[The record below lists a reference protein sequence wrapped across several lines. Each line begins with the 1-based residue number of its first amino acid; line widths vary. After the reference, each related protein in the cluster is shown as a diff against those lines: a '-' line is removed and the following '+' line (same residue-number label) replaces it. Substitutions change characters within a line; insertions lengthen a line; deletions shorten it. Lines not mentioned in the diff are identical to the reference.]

1 MGDMALSM
9 QNVSKYYKYYE
20 KELDRVREIFSGRPG
35 FKKIN
40 ALEEINI
47 EVAAGEVLGVIGQN
61 GAGKSTLLKVLS
73 GTILPSEGTVSSNG
87 RIAALLE
94 LGASFHPEMTGKE
107 NVFLSGAIKGMSKKE
122 IEQIYDE
129 IVRFAEIGEFINR
142 PVKTY
147 SSGMFVRLAFS
158 IATHIDPEVL
168 IIDEAL
174 SVGDGAFSRK
184 SFDRIMDFKDAGKT
198 ILFCSHSMYQIEV
211 LCDRVIW
218 LEKGRIRK
226 EGSPVDVISEYTEL
240 VRMAAPRKE
249 TMVAQSLDSAV
260 TDEKEKENEDGVASE
275 TGPVPHIINVQV
287 KVDGETSEVHKIIS
301 ENSDLEV
308 IVLFDP
314 GEDVPLA
321 SVAIAI
327 SGGDGRILSSVG
339 SAHDNI
345 ELTRNIEGKGVAKIL
360 FPAVPLLRGNYYLDV
375 ALLCEKG
382 IHLYEAARQVA
393 EIFVEQ
399 NGAERGI
406 VKLPHQWLN

>member
-1 MGDMALSM
+1 MGEVALSM
-9 QNVSKYYKYYE
+9 QSVSKYYKYYE
-20 KELDRVREIFSGRPG
+20 KELDRIKEIISGKPR
-35 FKKIN
+35 FQKIN
-40 ALEEINI
+40 ALEDISL
-47 EVAAGEVLGVIGQN
+47 EVMPGEVLGVIGQN

-73 GTILPSEGTVSSNG
+73 GTILPSSGEVSANG

-107 NVFLSGAIKGMSKKE
+107 NVFLSGAIKGMSKNE
-122 IEQIYDE
+122 IEKIYHE
-129 IVRFAEIGEFINR
+129 IVTFAEIGSFIDR

-147 SSGMFVRLAFS
+147 SSGMFVRLAFA

-184 SFDRIMDFKDAGKT
+184 SFDRIMDFKEAGKT
-198 ILFCSHSMYQIEV
+198 ILFCSHSMYQVEV

-218 LEKGRIRK
+218 LENGRIRK
-226 EGSPVDVISEYTEL
+226 EGAPVDVISEYSEL

-249 TMVAQSLDSAV
+249 TLGSVVQEESSEAEVVNSA
-260 TDEKEKENEDGVASE
+260 ASAIPRILE
-275 TGPVPHIINVQV
+275 VLV
-287 KVDGETSEVHKIIS
+287 KVDGQTSEVHKIIS
-301 ENSDLEV
+301 EKSDLEV
-308 IVLFDP
+308 TVLFDP
-314 GEDVPLA
+314 GNEVPLA

-339 SAHDNI
+339 SVHDEVVLSVNDQ
-345 ELTRNIEGKGVAKIL
+345 GQGVAKIL
-360 FPAVPLLRGNYYLDV
+360 FPALPLLRGNYYLDV

-399 NGAERGI
+399 KGSERGV
-406 VKLPHQWLN
+406 VKLPHQWLS